1 MKESRFNI
9 LAFTDAD
16 CVAPS
21 IWLSSIARN
30 SCPEV
35 GVVAGYCPIEQRFPR
50 RSSRA
55 GLIFFLRYS

>member
-21 IWLSSIARN
+21 IWLSSIAKEFL
-30 SCPEV
+30 PEV
-35 GVVAGYCPIEQRFPR
+35 GVVAGLLSDRTTVSTDVR
-50 RSSRA
+50 RA
-55 GLIFFLRYS
+55 LV